1 MSDTEEI
8 QDQQSDEKILAS
20 PVENETPSAAIIA
33 DQIEIPEKP
42 ILQSG
47 KVVKIEDLEEE
58 TEYDE
63 KELDVLTNLYD
74 KTILD
79 FSEGEIV
86 TGKILSI
93 NDKEIAVDI
102 GFKSEGVIPAHEF
115 KTTEDLKVGDDI
127 DILLDKMEDRQGQLR
142 LSKEKADFARI
153 WEIVVQKFEA
163 EEIVE
168 GKCVR
173 RIKGGMVVDLQGI
186 DAFLPGSQID
196 VKPVRDFDALL
207 GQTMEFRIVKV
218 NHLRK
223 NIVISRRVIIEEG
236 LSEQREKMLS
246 ELEKGQVRLGLV
258 KNITDFGVFIDLGGI
273 DGLLHITDLSWGR
286 VSHPSE
292 IVSLDEKLNVV
303 ILDFDL
309 EKKRVSLGLK
319 QLQPHPWENVAEKYP
334 VGSKVSGKVVS
345 ITDYGAFVELEKGIE
360 GLIHISE
367 MSWTQH
373 IKHPSKIL
381 SIGEEIE
388 TVVLNFAKDD
398 KKISLGLKQIEPD
411 PWTTVVSK
419 YPVGTKHSGT
429 VRNVTNFGVFVEL
442 EEGIDGLVHISDL
455 SWTKKVRH
463 PSEIVKKGDE
473 IEVVILNVSI
483 NDRRISLGH
492 KQVEE
497 NPWESFEVELQKG
510 VVTTGKIIR
519 HVEKGIIVELV
530 GGFEGFVPS
539 SHMQSEEDGK
549 KKSKKQYNVGDEM
562 NLKII
567 EFDKENKKI
576 VLSQSEFMKDS
587 EDRDVQE
594 YLGKQK
600 ETQDGSETEDEKET
614 AAAESVDAVEPQTD
628 VTTVEIAD
636 TAETGTAEETAEMV
650 TEDDSGSTKDDK
662 EPESAQDD
670 AQESKEESS
679 PEAETPA
686 EIEEASESGQEETGA
701 ETIDTAETETEE
713 IESVTDSKK
722 SEKKKTEKTAKSAK
736 KSAKSKKA
744 KPKKKTSKTKKE

>member
-223 NIVISRRVIIEEG
+223 
-236 LSEQREKMLS
+236 
-246 ELEKGQVRLGLV
+246 
-258 KNITDFGVFIDLGGI
+258 
-273 DGLLHITDLSWGR
+273 
-286 VSHPSE
+286 
-292 IVSLDEKLNVV
+292 
-303 ILDFDL
+303 
-309 EKKRVSLGLK
+309 
-319 QLQPHPWENVAEKYP
+319 LQ
-334 VGSKVSGKVVS
+334 
-345 ITDYGAFVELEKGIE
+345 D
-360 GLIHISE
+360 
-367 MSWTQH
+367 
-373 IKHPSKIL
+373 
-381 SIGEEIE
+381 
-388 TVVLNFAKDD
+388 
-398 KKISLGLKQIEPD
+398 
-411 PWTTVVSK
+411 
-419 YPVGTKHSGT
+419 
-429 VRNVTNFGVFVEL
+429 
-442 EEGIDGLVHISDL
+442 
-455 SWTKKVRH
+455 
-463 PSEIVKKGDE
+463 
-473 IEVVILNVSI
+473 
-483 NDRRISLGH
+483 
-492 KQVEE
+492 
-497 NPWESFEVELQKG
+497 
-510 VVTTGKIIR
+510 
-519 HVEKGIIVELV
+519 
-530 GGFEGFVPS
+530 
-539 SHMQSEEDGK
+539 
-549 KKSKKQYNVGDEM
+549 
-562 NLKII
+562 
-567 EFDKENKKI
+567 
-576 VLSQSEFMKDS
+576 
-587 EDRDVQE
+587 
-594 YLGKQK
+594 
-600 ETQDGSETEDEKET
+600 
-614 AAAESVDAVEPQTD
+614 
-628 VTTVEIAD
+628 
-636 TAETGTAEETAEMV
+636 
-650 TEDDSGSTKDDK
+650 
-662 EPESAQDD
+662 
-670 AQESKEESS
+670 
-679 PEAETPA
+679 
-686 EIEEASESGQEETGA
+686 
-701 ETIDTAETETEE
+701 
-713 IESVTDSKK
+713 
-722 SEKKKTEKTAKSAK
+722 
-736 KSAKSKKA
+736 
-744 KPKKKTSKTKKE
+744 